1 MSVARFASALLAS
14 SVMGLASADVL
25 DLPIFV
31 KGGYK
36 MVEFGVGTPAQTAR
50 LLFDTGSASAW
61 MVDAECADTC
71 THINKGHRFG
81 YNLTASSTGKKTGH
95 DANIEYLGGT
105 IIGPTV
111 EDKFEAGGLKWDSKF
126 IAANESTW
134 SALAAD
140 GFMGLGFGSIQDG
153 DATPIFE
160 SLMEEKLMDKP
171 RFGIYYAAGEDD
183 SSGDKAGKGVLTLGG
198 SREDKYVDGDLI
210 SVSLISNN
218 GDYDLWRT
226 IIHSTTGTQNDKKC
240 KTGKA
245 EKQTEMGGMDIV
257 FDTGASA
264 ITFPKSM
271 IDSIYESIGMN
282 YTAILKEITSLS
294 AASSPRIGLL
304 LSRLASS
311 AVRRTSPSEVISSS
325 ALALPTATMPA
336 GLLSKMVLRAMLLSA
351 PCSCEIFTPSG
362 ITACSLALV
371 DSWILSCLSV
381 TSRRASKLV
390 S

>member
-61 MVDAECADTC
+61 MVDAECAETC

-210 SVSLISNN
+210 SVSLIANN

-282 YTAILKEITSLS
+282 YTAILKGDHIPLCSEFTKDWSLTFEIGFFGSEKNITIRGDQLKRTGFANRDDACWPPVQDGPEGYALIGTMFLRNFYTVWDYSMFPGTGGFMDPKLS
-294 AASSPRIGLL
+294 FGYLK
-304 LSRLASS
+304 
-311 AVRRTSPSEVISSS
+311 E
-325 ALALPTATMPA
+325 
-336 GLLSKMVLRAMLLSA
+336 G
-351 PCSCEIFTPSG
+351 F
-362 ITACSLALV
+362 
-371 DSWILSCLSV
+371 
-381 TSRRASKLV
+381 
-390 S
+390 